1 MVKFS
6 YKAINDKGQEV
17 KDKMEALDSDDA
29 KKRLA
34 EEGLYLFELKEI
46 DEGSSSTNFSF
57 TLGRKNENRILF
69 TRQLSNLLVAGVQL
83 GESLQVII
91 ELLKPGNFKDIV
103 EEIYEDLKG
112 GRGFAESLAQYPSY
126 FSKGYVSMIRAGEE
140 GGFLD
145 LTCQRL
151 AKNLEDNH
159 RFKAFITTSMIYPIV
174 LLVVSIMA
182 VVVMLTFVLPKFL
195 SIYENYRQG
204 LPLSTEILLKVS
216 NFLSTYW
223 LIVFI
228 IPILS
233 FLAIWSYY
241 KTEDGRMKID
251 ELLLQLP
258 FIGEFIIKVEV
269 ARISRTLG
277 TMLDSGV
284 NLLKALDISLQVTSN
299 IILQNTL
306 QVAREKVQK
315 GGALS
320 ENLDSNGFFPQVAVH
335 MIGIGERTGK
345 LSAMLLQLADNF
357 EEESKSSLEKM
368 MKVFEPLVIL
378 VMGTVIGIIVI
389 SMLLP
394 MLNIN
399 SISF

>member
-17 KDKMEALDSDDA
+17 KGKMEALDTDDA
-29 KKRLA
+29 KKRLTKQR
-34 EEGLYLFELKEI
+34 LHVFELDQIDKE
-46 DEGSSSTNFSF
+46 SSSATFSF
-57 TLGRKNENRILF
+57 ALARKNENRILF
-69 TRQLSNLLVAGVQL
+69 TRQLSNLLGAGVQL

-91 ELLKPGNFKDIV
+91 KLLKPGAFRNIV
-103 EEIYEDLKG
+103 VEIYEGLKG
-112 GRGFAESLAQYPSY
+112 GNGFAESLAQYPNY
-126 FSKGYVSMIRAGEE
+126 FSKGYISMVKAGEE

-159 RFKAFITTSMIYPIV
+159 RFKTFITTSMIYPMV

-182 VVVMLTFVLPKFL
+182 VIVMLTFVLPKFL

-228 IPILS
+228 VPLLSILV
-233 FLAIWSYY
+233 IRSYY
-241 KTEDGRMKID
+241 KTEEGRSKID
-251 ELLLQLP
+251 ELLLNLP
-258 FIGEFIIKVEV
+258 FVGEFLIKVEV

-299 IILQNTL
+299 SILQKNL

-315 GGALS
+315 GGVLS
-320 ENLDSNGFFPQVAVH
+320 ENLENNSYFPQIAVH

-378 VMGTVIGIIVI
+378 VMGTVIGLIVI

>member
-17 KDKMEALDSDDA
+17 KAKMEALDSDDA

>member
-17 KDKMEALDSDDA
+17 KGKMEALDSDDA
-29 KKRLA
+29 KRRLA
-34 EEGLYLFELKEI
+34 KDGLYLFELEELKE
-46 DEGSSSTNFSF
+46 GLRSSNFSF
-57 TLGRKNENRILF
+57 NLAQKNEERILF
-69 TRQLSNLLVAGVQL
+69 TRQLANLLVAGVQL

-91 ELLKPGNFKDIV
+91 ELLKPGKFKSV
-103 EEIYEDLKG
+103 AKEVYEALKG
-112 GRGFAESLAQYPSY
+112 GRGFAESLAKYPSY
-126 FSKGYVSMIRAGEE
+126 FSKGYVSMVKAGEE

-151 AKNLEDNH
+151 AQNLEDNH
-159 RFKAFITTSMIYPIV
+159 RFKSFIITSMIYPLV
-174 LLVVSIMA
+174 LLVVSILA
-182 VVVMLTFVLPKFL
+182 VIVMLTFVLPKFL
-195 SIYENYRQG
+195 SIYENYRQK

-216 NFLSTYW
+216 DFLATYW
-223 LIVFI
+223 LLVFV
-228 IPILS
+228 IPIVII
-233 FLAIWSYY
+233 LAIWSYY
-241 KTEDGRMKID
+241 NTEAGRRKVD

-258 FIGEFIIKVEV
+258 FIGEFMIKVEV

-284 NLLKALDISLQVTSN
+284 NLLKALDISLQVSSN

-306 QVAREKVQK
+306 QLAREKVQK

-320 ENLDSNGFFPQVAVH
+320 ENLSNNGYFPQVAVH

-357 EEESKSSLEKM
+357 EEESKASLEKM

-378 VMGTVIGIIVI
+378 VMGTVIGMMVV